1 LQLSDCHYGL
11 VPAKKPREIAVSL
24 LQSHAAGSG
33 WLEQLLEEALSRA
46 PELGPAD
53 RGLIRELTFGV
64 VRWQATLD
72 WLIARRT
79 DGRPQKLLLQILLR
93 LGLYQMFWLDR
104 VPDHAAVNET
114 VEIAKRQGFGQQ
126 AGFINAVLRNCGR
139 ERDGIRAQL
148 EQLKNRAPHLGY
160 SHPEWL
166 CDRWAQR
173 WGADKLAALL
183 DWNNTPPPTFARVN
197 TLRATPEEL
206 AAQFDQEKVLFTP
219 RAFDWIPGDLAF
231 ELREHPPIPTLPSFQ
246 SGHFYIQDPSTLL
259 AVSLLDPQPGERI
272 LDLCAAPGGKTTFA
286 AQQMRNEGAIVAQDS
301 DPTRLQL
308 VTENCT
314 RLGVTCVVVGT
325 GDPDPHPQP
334 LSHLMGE
341 GGRRGRVR
349 VSPPGLMAENDFDR
363 VLVDAPCSNTG
374 VMRRRVELRWR
385 IQAAELERLRVLQLE
400 LLSRAASLLKPGGT
414 LVYSTCSLEP
424 EENEGVVKEFLSRTA
439 GFQLENERQ
448 LLPFVDKVDGAFVAR
463 MRKT

>member
-1 LQLSDCHYGL
+1 MALKSRLQLSDCHYGL

-33 WLEQLLEEALSRA
+33 WLEQLLEDALSRA
-46 PELGPAD
+46 PDLGPAD

-114 VEIAKRQGFGQQ
+114 VEIAKHHGFGQQ
-126 AGFINAVLRNCGR
+126 AGFVNAVLRNCGR

-166 CDRWAQR
+166 CDRWSQR

-183 DWNNTPPPTFARVN
+183 HWNNTPPPTFVRVN

-231 ELREHPPIPTLPSFQ
+231 ELREHPPITTLPSFQ

-259 AVSLLDPQPGERI
+259 AVNLLDPQPGERV

-286 AQQMRNEGAIVAQDS
+286 AQRMRNEGTIVAQDS
-301 DPTRLQL
+301 DPTRLEL
-308 VTENCT
+308 VTENCA
-314 RLGVTCVVVGT
+314 RLGVTSVLIGA
-325 GDPDPHPQP
+325 P
-334 LSHLMGE
+334 
-341 GGRRGRVR
+341 
-349 VSPPGLMAENDFDR
+349 AENDFDR

-385 IQAAELERLRVLQLE
+385 IQIAELERLRVLQLD
-400 LLSRAASLLKPGGT
+400 LLNRAASLLKPGGA

-424 EENEGVVKEFLSRTA
+424 EENEGVVKEFLSRA
-439 GFQLENERQ
+439 PGFQLEIERQ